1 VQNLLIALSQTP
13 PSPEGTLR
21 PGLSED
27 QITPGTWGFLLTA
40 FVVVLTI
47 LLIVDMV
54 RRLRRV
60 RYRAQVEE
68 AREAEREPEKAEP
81 AREEAER
88 APEKGEPEA

>member
-1 VQNLLIALSQTP
+1 MQNLLIALSQTP

-68 AREAEREPEKAEP
+68 AREAER
-81 AREEAER
+81 

>member
-1 VQNLLIALSQTP
+1 MQNLLIALSQTP

-68 AREAEREPEKAEP
+68 AREAEREPE
-81 AREEAER
+81 EAER

>member
-1 VQNLLIALSQTP
+1 MQNLLLALTAT
-13 PSPEGTLR
+13 PSPDGTLR
-21 PGLSED
+21 PGLTED

-68 AREAEREPEKAEP
+68 QREAASRKPEGTEEPGDGDA
-81 AREEAER
+81 
-88 APEKGEPEA
+88 G